1 MNSSNDMSTIE
12 SAERFWRQAAAQGD
26 NLVMPRVLHEYAKSL
41 GGGESLLPPKLGDMP
56 SPMSLEDAIRELR
69 NAPITIVKDA
79 PTLKPLD
86 WNGFSQMRCPLTNKD
101 YKVTM
106 DGKGA
111 HLAWVQPHIE
121 WKPLG
126 AAADREGAKA
136 LCEAHRNDKLR
147 GQLK

>member
-1 MNSSNDMSTIE
+1 MSTIE
-12 SAERFWRQAAAQGD
+12 SAEIFWRQAAAQGD

-41 GGGESLLPPKLGDMP
+41 GGGKS
-56 SPMSLEDAIRELR
+56 
-69 NAPITIVKDA
+69 

-86 WNGFSQMRCPLTNKD
+86 WNGISQMRCPLTHKD
-101 YKVTM
+101 YKVTI
-106 DGKGA
+106 DGNGA
-111 HLAWVQPHIE
+111 HRAWVQPHIE

-126 AAADREGAKA
+126 AAPDREGAEA